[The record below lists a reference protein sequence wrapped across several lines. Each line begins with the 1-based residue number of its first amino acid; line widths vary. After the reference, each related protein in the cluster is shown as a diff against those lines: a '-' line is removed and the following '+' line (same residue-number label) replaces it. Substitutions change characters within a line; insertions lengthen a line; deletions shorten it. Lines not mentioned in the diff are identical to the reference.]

1 MGFTPHKA
9 KQPLLGMDLQ
19 GERKK
24 EKRNLEG
31 LSNGQRS
38 QMHAYVVLKKMK
50 IVDYSSKKNNMK
62 VQNFTI

>member
-24 EKRNLEG
+24 KRNLVG

-38 QMHAYVVLKKMK
+38 QMHAYIVLKK
-50 IVDYSSKKNNMK
+50 V
-62 VQNFTI
+62 